1 MVVRLDVAVLFSGGK
16 DSCYALW
23 YALHQGWRV
32 RSLITVRSSNPE
44 SYLFHYPNVR
54 WVEAQAKALRLPV
67 RFIDSSGEGSEEV
80 NELLQGLRRVL
91 REVAFTGLVS
101 GVIASDYQKSRV
113 DRVCEELGLASF
125 TPLWRK
131 DPYLLLKEEVEAG
144 FEVIVTACMAMGL
157 GREWLGCKL
166 TSQTVLELKAL
177 SERYG
182 FNPAFEGGEG
192 ETFVLDAPFF
202 HEKLYVVKHTVH
214 WDGFSGRYV
223 IEDLRAMGKPSVHAS
238 ASARRRSTAP

>member
-1 MVVRLDVAVLFSGGK
+1 MDVAVLFSGGK

-23 YALHQGWRV
+23 YAFHQGWRV
-32 RSLITVRSSNPE
+32 QCLITVRSANPE

-67 RFIDSSGEGSEEV
+67 RFIDSSEMRNEEV
-80 NELLQGLRRVL
+80 NELLRGLKRIL

-101 GVIASDYQKSRV
+101 GVIASDYQRSRV
-113 DRVCEELGLASF
+113 DRLCEELGLASLN
-125 TPLWRK
+125 PLWKK
-131 DPYLLLKEEVEAG
+131 DPYLLLWEELEAG
-144 FEVIVTACMAMGL
+144 FEMIVTACMAMGL
-157 GREWLGCKL
+157 GREWLGSKL
-166 TSQTVLELKAL
+166 TTKSVLRLKAL

-202 HEKLYVVKHTVH
+202 HEKLRVVKHKTI
-214 WDGFSGRYV
+214 WEGSSGRYV
-223 IEDLRAMGKPSVHAS
+223 IEDLQAMAKPFIYP
-238 ASARRRSTAP
+238 SARRRSTASWA